1 MHNGWRPIIDEQLLQ
16 IFQIIFDLTSSFVC
30 YI

>member
-1 MHNGWRPIIDEQLLQ
+1 MHNGWRPNIDEQLLQ

-30 YI
+30 

>member
-1 MHNGWRPIIDEQLLQ
+1 MHRPIIDEQLLQ

-30 YI
+30 YIWIG